1 MSKTVRIRTSPNGD
15 DQYIK
20 VKLEQD
26 FDFIEILSLKISQE
40 DTYLKFCSDYGVVVG
55 RVNVNGGFG
64 VPNAKVSV
72 FIPLDDNDKNNPDI
86 SNIYPYEIITDKT
99 DEGIRYN
106 LLPKDGNPN
115 DICST
120 PVGTF
125 PNKREVLDNPTMLEI
140 YQKYYKFTTTTNFAG
155 DFMLFGVPLGTHI
168 IHVDADLSDIGLISQ
183 KPYDFIEQGS
193 PENLFESPTKF
204 KKDINLDK
212 LPQIKSFNIGVNVE
226 PFWGDVDN
234 CEIGITRLDIP
245 LNYTVAPSAIFMG
258 NIFGDQAQSK
268 AKIKRNCKP
277 SNKLGYIC
285 DQVTNS
291 GTIEMIRKTITGD
304 IERFDIGNVIDED
317 GSWACQ
323 IPMNLDYVITDET
336 GKFIYSQDPN
346 IGIPTRASVRFRIG
360 MDDAGGSARL
370 ATRAKYLIPNNP
382 YNKNEID
389 YNFGPESN
397 EFKATKDSS
406 FKELFWNKIYTVSNY
421 IPRFQNNSIIKND
434 FITGIKNVD
443 GCVGDKTPFPYNRV
457 SSQYNLLFVFICFL
471 VLLLEALIGVVNLII
486 TAINETIIFYI
497 NFVIIGFIN
506 LIFSFISF
514 LGVPKIEIPPIP
526 YISCISVKCP
536 NGDPDALNCAPGCV
550 PGSHGYN
557 KLKATLGTIATTPSA
572 LSDCMAFQLAKSFG
586 VYELSFYNDWVN
598 GSLYSFLLQYKKRN
612 SLKNRLGSETFC
624 EYDCSEFV
632 NDENYTGV
640 KANKNGQPDNKCS
653 YNYLADTMLT
663 TDTETIDVRLSG
675 ETSDAI
681 REGLVKKVGNEYIY
695 AATTHDAKYKLF
707 ATDIVCLG
715 SISNYDWQGIPKI
728 NDLLVPTT
736 YKISPDVP
744 DIIDGVTDVSG
755 VVNIVKNTQMF
766 SGILGGGVDTPF
778 VFFDIN
784 CLGVFIPYKGGLN
797 LRHQCEF
804 GVDIDQTTLKSD
816 NTTLPP
822 NGILGADD
830 IDDDNG
836 KYFRDIFLVLNRL
849 KDIPKPFPIIKS
861 GGQSSIT
868 SNFNLNN
875 SPTANFTSYA
885 DNGVDYI
892 NFRHYS
898 VNGVLV
904 GSDKFGQTQHSFYFY
919 FGVKPG
925 KTALDKMNSKYFTKC
940 IKEKIDEFTIQAS
953 TTPTAKNAKTG
964 TIMFNFIGGASPI
977 KYTVTGPNTVKK
989 GVTQPNASIFI
1000 DSLGVGEYKIEGV
1013 DSLGVVVVKI
1023 LNIYGPNPLSALVQ
1037 VTSNASTVV
1046 SSDGEITIEAIS
1058 NGVQPYTYTLKNSSG
1073 TIVAGPSTATPPV
1086 VLGGLVKDAPIG
1098 YTMQIKDSANETIT
1112 ISKLVLIGISEQ
1124 LSAKIDKKDTTCYD
1138 GKDGTI
1144 TISNNGG
1151 KPPYTF
1157 KTVGPNGYVNTSN
1170 LLEGLG
1176 IGTYTTTLT
1185 DSSKT
1190 PVTLVYNTV
1199 INSVN
1204 PKMTLRAGSTAELKK
1219 QCSNTMH
1226 KITVYL
1232 EYSFGA
1238 PNVANLEYRTSNGSW
1253 VTLPPLTY
1261 VNKDTKLE
1269 FDIPSVLVNNDLVLR
1284 SKMYPQLC
1292 YSNELSINK
1301 SSITLPT
1308 ANLTGNITT
1317 TNGTGAYKGKYK
1329 QDIRVVGGFSSYTG
1343 SPYGPGITYTDA
1355 KSITTTI
1362 TDNVGCTVT
1371 LKS

>member
-99 DEGIRYN
+99 AEGIRYN
-106 LLPKDGNPN
+106 LLPKEGNPN

-204 KKDINLDK
+204 KKDTNLDK

-258 NIFGDQAQSK
+258 NIFGDSSQGK
-268 AKIKRNCKP
+268 ARVGRTCKP
-277 SNKLGYIC
+277 SDELGYLC
-285 DQVTNS
+285 NQVTNS
-291 GTIEMIRKTITGD
+291 GTIEMVRKNINGD

-317 GSWACQ
+317 GAWACQ

-346 IGIPTRASVRFRIG
+346 VGIPTRASVRFRIG
-360 MDDAGGSARL
+360 MDGAGGSAGL

-389 YNFGPESN
+389 YNFGPENN

-406 FKELFWNKIYTVSNY
+406 FKELYWNKIYTVSSY
-421 IPRFQNNSIIKND
+421 ISKYQSSDSQIDIFN
-434 FITGIKNVD
+434 TGIKSVD
-443 GCVGDKTPFPYNRV
+443 ACIGEKTPFPYNRV
-457 SSQYNLLFVFICFL
+457 SSRLNGFFFFICLLVMLLELLVSNINVLINVINYGIIFVINLLIKGL
-471 VLLLEALIGVVNLII
+471 N
-486 TAINETIIFYI
+486 
-497 NFVIIGFIN
+497 VIY
-506 LIFSFISF
+506 SFFAYLGLPSF
-514 LGVPKIEIPPIP
+514 QIPEIP
-526 YISCISVKCP
+526 YIPCIAIECP
-536 NGDPDALNCAPGCV
+536 SGDPDALYCAPGCIT
-550 PGSHGYN
+550 GSFGFDEKKRVVGSN
-557 KLKATLGTIATTPSA
+557 LTSVQSA
-572 LSDCMAFQLAKSFG
+572 LSDCIAFQLTKSFTI
-586 VYELSFYNDWVN
+586 YELSFYNDWIN
-598 GSLYSFLLQYKKRN
+598 GSLYSFLLSYKKKR
-612 SLKNRLGSETFC
+612 SLKNRLGVERFC
-624 EYDCSEFV
+624 EYDCDEFSA
-632 NDENYTGV
+632 DENYTGV
-640 KANKNGQPDNKCS
+640 RNNKNGNADNKCNF
-653 YNYLADTMLT
+653 NYLNDSLLT
-663 TDTETIDVRLSG
+663 DNTKLPAVQLLG
-675 ETSDAI
+675 ESSDAI
-681 REGLVKKVGNEYIY
+681 KEGLIKKVGNEYIY

-715 SISNYDWQGIPKI
+715 AISNYDWQGIPKI

-744 DIIDGVTDVSG
+744 DIVNGVTDVSG
-755 VVNIVKNTQMF
+755 VVNIIESTRLKN
-766 SGILGGGVDTPF
+766 GIKIPF
-778 VFFDIN
+778 VLFDIS
-784 CLGVFIPYKGGLN
+784 CLGIAVPYKGGLN
-797 LRHQCEF
+797 MRHQCEF
-804 GVDIDQTTLKSD
+804 GVDIDQTTFDLSTNEEIQPD
-816 NTTLPP
+816 
-822 NGILGADD
+822 GILGIND
-830 IDDDNG
+830 IDDDSG

-849 KDIPKPFPIIKS
+849 KDIPKPFPIITSS
-861 GGQSSIT
+861 GTGSISSD
-868 SNFNLNN
+868 FNINN
-875 SPTANFTSYA
+875 KEIYDFTSYSG
-885 DNGVDYI
+885 NGTDYI
-892 NFRHYS
+892 NFRRYS
-898 VNGVLV
+898 INGTLV
-904 GSDKFGQTQHSFYFY
+904 KNTQFGQTEHSFYFY
-919 FGVKPG
+919 FGTKPG

-940 IKEKIDEFTIQAS
+940 VKEKIDEFSIQS
-953 TTPTAKNAKTG
+953 SITPTAKTTKTG
-964 TIMFNFIGGASPI
+964 TIMFNFIGGSSPI
-977 KYTVTGPNTVKK
+977 TYKVTGPNTVKN
-989 GVTQPNASIFI
+989 GVTQPNASVFI
-1000 DSLGVGEYKIEGV
+1000 DLLGVGEYKIEGT
-1013 DSLGVVVVKI
+1013 DSLGTVVVKI
-1023 LNIYGPNPLSALVQ
+1023 VNIYSPASLSALVQ
-1037 VTSNASTVV
+1037 VTSNATTVV
-1046 SSDGEITIEAIS
+1046 SADGEITIRAIS
-1058 NGVQPYTYTLKNSSG
+1058 NGIQPYTYTLKNSSG
-1073 TIVAGPSTATPPV
+1073 TIVSGPSTATPPL

-1098 YTMQIKDSANETIT
+1098 YTVEIKDSANESIT
-1112 ISKLVLIGISEQ
+1112 ISKLVLSGLTQQ

-1138 GKDGTI
+1138 GNDGTI
-1144 TISNNGG
+1144 TLSNDGG

-1157 KTVGPNGYVNTSN
+1157 KTVGPNGYESKSG
-1170 LLEGLG
+1170 LLENLK

-1190 PVTLVYNTV
+1190 PVTLVYDTV
-1199 INSVN
+1199 INSVY
-1204 PKMTLRAGSTAELKK
+1204 PKMTLTAGSTSELKK

-1238 PNVANLEYRTSNGSW
+1238 PNVANLEYRTAIGSW
-1253 VTLPPLTY
+1253 ITLPPLSY

-1269 FDIPSVLVNNDLVLR
+1269 FDIPSALVNNSLDIR
-1284 SKMYPQLC
+1284 AKMYPQLC
-1292 YSNELSINK
+1292 YSNELTINK
-1301 SSITLPT
+1301 TSIALPT
-1308 ANLTGNITT
+1308 AKLSGSITT
-1317 TNGTGAYKGKYK
+1317 TNGTGAYKGKYR
-1329 QDIRVVGGFSSYTG
+1329 QNIVAVGGFNPYTG
-1343 SPYGPGITYTDA
+1343 NPYGSGVVYTDT
-1355 KSITTTI
+1355 KSITTTL